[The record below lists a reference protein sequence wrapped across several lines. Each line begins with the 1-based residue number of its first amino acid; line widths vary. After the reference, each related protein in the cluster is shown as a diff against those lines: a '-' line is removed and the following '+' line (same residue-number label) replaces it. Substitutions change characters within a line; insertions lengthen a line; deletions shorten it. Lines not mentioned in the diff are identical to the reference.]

1 MGEVT
6 DVETGEG
13 ASHSNTL
20 EENVPWD
27 TQVSTTWS
35 LVIVNLK

>member
-6 DVETGEG
+6 DVGTGEG
-13 ASHSNTL
+13 VSHSNTL

-27 TQVSTTWS
+27 TRFQQLGV
-35 LVIVNLK
+35 